1 MLAGGSLDSEIE
13 KVILDGR
20 LVTMDAND
28 EFILSRCARGR
39 GRCSFPRLNRV
50 SSTRPPTTTL
60 DP

>member
-28 EFILSRCARGR
+28 EIYTFEMRSRKRQMQFSPFESRFIYA
-39 GRCSFPRLNRV
+39 
-50 SSTRPPTTTL
+50 STDYHT
-60 DP
+60 